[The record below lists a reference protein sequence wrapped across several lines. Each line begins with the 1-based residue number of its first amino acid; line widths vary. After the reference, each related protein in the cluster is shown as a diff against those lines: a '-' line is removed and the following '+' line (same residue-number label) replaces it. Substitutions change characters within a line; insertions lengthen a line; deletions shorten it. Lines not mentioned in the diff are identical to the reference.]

1 MPDDDFSLS
10 DVSFEKVKFT
20 KEHLMVMIMGIGL
33 FAFIIFAVQELGWWI
48 NEMAG
53 AFFLMG
59 ILAVFISRMSLD
71 DASKAFVSGM
81 KEMVVAALV
90 VGFARGVQVV
100 LQDGQILDTIIHSAA
115 DITYSNITSLLQQA
129 ECSSSRQHLTFSFL
143 QVPGRQ
149 LLQCL

>member
-10 DVSFEKVKFT
+10 DISFEKVKFT

-59 ILAVFISRMSLD
+59 ILAVIISRMSLV
-71 DASKAFVSGM
+71 DASEAFVSGY
-81 KEMVVAALV
+81 EGNGCCCTGCWICSWCAGCFTGWTNTRYNNSLRSFISSAVSRVCCSWRNA
-90 VGFARGVQVV
+90 GFPDHA
-100 LQDGQILDTIIHSAA
+100 
-115 DITYSNITSLLQQA
+115 
-129 ECSSSRQHLTFSFL
+129 
-143 QVPGRQ
+143 
-149 LLQCL
+149 